1 MKFEAASLA
10 ASFNATRLAG
20 RPRLLIGFAGIGL
33 LLIVRREANFP
44 CRDLIN
50 ATDRLSERA
59 P

>member
-33 LLIVRREANFP
+33 LLIVRRGSKLSLPQPDQCNRSAFGN
-44 CRDLIN
+44 
-50 ATDRLSERA
+50 RL
-59 P
+59 